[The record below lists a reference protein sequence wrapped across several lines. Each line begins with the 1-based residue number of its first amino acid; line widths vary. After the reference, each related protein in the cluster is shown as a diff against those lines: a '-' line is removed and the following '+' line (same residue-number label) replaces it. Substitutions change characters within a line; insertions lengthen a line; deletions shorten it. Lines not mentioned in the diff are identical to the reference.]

1 MNMNKNRDLI
11 INGFGSS
18 SGGEFE
24 LASINGKGKV
34 IGDIN
39 CKHYDCNGFATVNGN
54 IKAETVKING
64 KSTINGDVDAE
75 GISIDGHSSMS
86 GEVKT
91 ETIRISG
98 SGSIGGSLQGEHIK
112 INGKAS
118 IGGDCEAEEFVSEG
132 TFTIGGLLNAENI
145 DILLY
150 GDCEVKE
157 IGGQTIRIRQR
168 IQGFMKIIKPFY
180 QTRLVTDVIEGDD
193 LHLEGVKA
201 KIVRGNNVTIGENC
215 EIDLVEYKGTIEVD
229 KASKVK
235 KTNQL

>member
-1 MNMNKNRDLI
+1 MNMNKNRDLL

-34 IGDIN
+34 IGDIV

-54 IKAETVKING
+54 IKAETVTING

-75 GISIDGHSSMS
+75 SISIDGHSSMS
-86 GEVKT
+86 GKVDT

-98 SGSIGGSLQGEHIK
+98 SGSIGGSLRGEQIK

-118 IGGDCEAEEFVSEG
+118 IGGDCEAEDFVSEG
-132 TFTIGGLLNAENI
+132 IFTIGGLLNAETI

-150 GDCEVKE
+150 GDCKAKE
-157 IGGQTIRIRQR
+157 IGGQTIRIRQK
-168 IQGFMKIIKPFY
+168 IHGLMKIIKSLYP
-180 QTRLVTDVIEGDD
+180 TRLVTDVIEGDD

-201 KIVRGNNVTIGENC
+201 KIVRGNNVTIGQNC
-215 EIDLVEYKGTIEVD
+215 EINLVEYKGTIEVD
-229 KASKVK
+229 KASKVL
-235 KTNQL
+235 KTYQL